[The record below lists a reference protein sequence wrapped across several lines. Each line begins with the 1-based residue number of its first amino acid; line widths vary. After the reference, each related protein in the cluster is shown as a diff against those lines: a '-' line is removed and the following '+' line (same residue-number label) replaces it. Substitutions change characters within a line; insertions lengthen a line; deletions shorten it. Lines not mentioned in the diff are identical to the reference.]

1 MSNASSFDDL
11 AVPQVGIFWLKP
23 DLSGILCGSTLPVA
37 EGELYGDYR
46 INPTSHFDYWEHLNR
61 EGFLRTAGLSHVL
74 RDDYCA
80 VPRGRVSFHIPRAAS
95 RSMSAPGFS
104 HAMLTSFACTSTF
117 PPIRRTSNMTTT
129 TTFRLRHVAFA
140 PAPPEPIHLHIPP

>member
-80 VPRGRVSFHIPRAAS
+80 VPRGRVSFHIPSGRFKVYVGS
-95 RSMSAPGFS
+95 WLQPR
-104 HAMLTSFACTSTF
+104 HADLVRLYFYLPTDTTDLEHDDHYDLT
-117 PPIRRTSNMTTT
+117 R
-129 TTFRLRHVAFA
+129 
-140 PAPPEPIHLHIPP
+140 